1 MLLRIALF
9 LTASNFG
16 WTADLGKGMERFK
29 ERDYPAAE
37 QEMRAVVEMEPRNAE
52 ALRVLGLS
60 LVRQGKS
67 AESIA
72 VLESAVAVGP
82 DFPDAKLALATGL
95 AAEKRYADA
104 EKLVDEVAEQKSD
117 HEDLPYY
124 RGMLAVLKKQ
134 YKDAMPQLET
144 AIERDPEN
152 GYAYYYAG
160 LAYSNMKRPDK
171 MVGAFNNFLRLEPK
185 SPDAAKV
192 RSFLKASR

>member
-1 MLLRIALF
+1 MLLRIAL
-9 LTASNFG
+9 LVTASAFG
-16 WTADLGKGMERFK
+16 WAADLGKGMERFK

-82 DFPDAKLALATGL
+82 DFPDAKLALATGF

-134 YKDAMPQLET
+134 YKDAVPQLET

>member
-1 MLLRIALF
+1 MLIRIALL
-9 LTASNFG
+9 LTAGSLG

-60 LVRQGKS
+60 LLRQGKS
-67 AESIA
+67 TESIPL
-72 VLESAVAVGP
+72 LESAVAVSP
-82 DFPDAKLALATGL
+82 DFPDAKLALA
-95 AAEKRYADA
+95 AAYATEKKYADA
-104 EKLVDEVAEQKSD
+104 ETLVDEVATQKSD

-134 YKDAMPQLET
+134 YKDAVPHLES
-144 AIERDPEN
+144 AIEKDPEN

-160 LAYSNMKRPDK
+160 LAYSNTKRPDK

>member
-1 MLLRIALF
+1 MLIRIALL
-9 LTASNFG
+9 LTASSLG

-60 LVRQGKS
+60 LVRQGKLTE
-67 AESIA
+67 ALPT
-72 VLESAVAVGP
+72 LESAVAVGP
-82 DFPDAKLALATGL
+82 DFPDAKLALAAGY

-104 EKLVDEVAEQKSD
+104 EKLVEEVAAQKSD

-134 YKDAMPQLET
+134 YKDAVPDLET
-144 AIERDPEN
+144 AIEKDPEN

-160 LAYSNMKRPDK
+160 LAYSNTKRPDK

-185 SPDAAKV
+185 SPDASKV

>member
-1 MLLRIALF
+1 MLIRIAL
-9 LTASNFG
+9 LVTVGSLA
-16 WTADLGKGMERFK
+16 WAHDLSKGMERFK

-52 ALRVLGLS
+52 ALRILGLS
-60 LVRQGKS
+60 LVRQGKA
-67 AESIA
+67 AEAIP

-82 DFPDAKLALATGL
+82 DFPDAKLALAAGYAT
-95 AAEKRYADA
+95 EKKYPEA
-104 EKLVDEVAEQKSD
+104 EKLMDEVSAQKPD
-117 HEDLPYY
+117 HEELPYY
-124 RGMLAVLKKQ
+124 RGMMAVLRKQ
-134 YKDAMPQLET
+134 YKDAVPQLET
-144 AIERDPEN
+144 AIEKDPEN

-160 LAYSNMKRPDK
+160 LAYSNTKRPDK

>member
-1 MLLRIALF
+1 MLIRIALL
-9 LTASNFG
+9 LTAGALG

-82 DFPDAKLALATGL
+82 DFPDAKLALAAGF
-95 AAEKRYADA
+95 AAEKRYPEA
-104 EKLVDEVAEQKSD
+104 EKLIDEVTVQKSD
-117 HEDLPYY
+117 HDDLPYY
-124 RGMLAVLKKQ
+124 RGMMAVLRKQ
-134 YKDAMPQLET
+134 YKDAVPHLET
-144 AIERDPEN
+144 AIEKDPEN

-160 LAYSNMKRPDK
+160 LAYSNTKRPDK